1 MLRILVDWLLNAVAL
16 VVTAYLL
23 PGLEVDGFGDAMIA
37 ALLIGLLNVTL
48 GWLLTLVVFPLTWL
62 LPGLVFLLVNAL
74 MIYIVGRMM
83 RGFRV
88 ANFVT
93 ALLAAVVL
101 TVLHFLF
108 GFGWRV

>member
-1 MLRILVDWLLNAVAL
+1 
-16 VVTAYLL
+16 
-23 PGLEVDGFGDAMIA
+23 MIA
-37 ALLIGLLNVTL
+37 ALLIGLLTVTL

-93 ALLAAVVL
+93 AFAGCCGTYSAALPLRIWMASLRVDMM
-101 TVLHFLF
+101 
-108 GFGWRV
+108 GWVSGIAEYGD

>member
-74 MIYIVGRMM
+74 MIYIVGRVM